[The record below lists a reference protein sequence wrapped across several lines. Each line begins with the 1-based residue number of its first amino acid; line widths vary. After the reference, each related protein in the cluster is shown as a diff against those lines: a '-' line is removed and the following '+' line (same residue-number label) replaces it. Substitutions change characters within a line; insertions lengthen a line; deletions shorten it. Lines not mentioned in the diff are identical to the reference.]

1 MTPPDKNNEPLD
13 AILRRAMRAQPGP
26 ATPECAD
33 ADSLAAYSDR
43 SLAASERE
51 RLEAHFADCMRC
63 QVMLSDIARADES
76 AREATAASEVPWY
89 RRWRVAIPALTA
101 IAAVLV
107 FVAIRRPANE
117 EPKNELVAMAKNE
130 APRMEVAERAQAL
143 ARAPRAQVAA
153 PAGHVATLASR
164 PAAPVSKE
172 LAMNEARPEVA
183 AKREVLRMHRPAP
196 APAPASPAAAP
207 APPPVEGGRVVA
219 IAPAAPVVEPT
230 SAAVGQPTA
239 SVSSELAMNQPQ
251 PETAQR
257 AESMGYAARDLSS
270 KAAAPGNGGL
280 VAAPEGAAPATVGA
294 AFGHS
299 GAAFGGTAVG
309 AGSGAIAGAAA
320 GSGAPGYQILGAAP
334 AGRQFAGE
342 LPIAGAISAP
352 VHSVAWVVGKNGT
365 VQRREANGAMHW
377 QHSGVT
383 TDLVAGSAPSA
394 TVCWIVGRSGTII
407 RTTDGE
413 HWELI
418 KSPIADNLVRATA
431 ESANVATITTAGGK
445 AFATSDGGA
454 SWHQQ

>member
-1 MTPPDKNNEPLD
+1 
-13 AILRRAMRAQPGP
+13 MRAQPGP

-63 QVMLSDIARADES
+63 QVMLADIARAEER
-76 AREATAASEVPWY
+76 ARGAQAAAEVAWY

-107 FVAIRRPANE
+107 FIAIRRPANE

-130 APRMEVAERAQAL
+130 APRMEVAERAQSL
-143 ARAPRAQVAA
+143 ARAPTAPVAA
-153 PAGHVATLASR
+153 PAAHVAALASR
-164 PAAPVSKE
+164 PAASVTNE
-172 LAMNEARPEVA
+172 LAMNEARPEAA
-183 AKREVLRMHRPAP
+183 AKREVLRMHRVAP

-239 SVSSELAMNQPQ
+239 SVTSELAMNQP
-251 PETAQR
+251 PPAPQR
-257 AESMGYAARDLSS
+257 AESAGYAAHQLSG
-270 KAAAPGNGGL
+270 KAAASGNAGMI
-280 VAAPEGAAPATVGA
+280 AAPEGAAPATAGA
-294 AFGHS
+294 AFGQS
-299 GAAFGGTAVG
+299 GTAVGGTALG
-309 AGSGAIAGAAA
+309 AGSGAIAGAAI
-320 GSGAPGYQILGAAP
+320 SSEVPGYQMLGAAA
-334 AGRQFAGE
+334 AGHQLAGE
-342 LPIAGAISAP
+342 LSIAGAISP
-352 VHSVAWVVGKNGT
+352 PDHSVAWIVGKNGT
-365 VQRREANGAMHW
+365 VQRRDRNGATHW

-418 KSPIADNLVRATA
+418 KSPTADNLARATA
-431 ESANVATITTAGGK
+431 ESANVATITMAGGK
-445 AFATSDGGA
+445 TFATSDGGVT
-454 SWHQQ
+454 WHPM